1 MTFHDA
7 NRLTAHWQ
15 PKELT
20 STAKLV
26 ALYLAQ
32 NIQAEGTYAGRYFH
46 SGDLLSADLGIGRK
60 TAYKAIGSLLAA
72 GLFEAETIH
81 RGTRLRTYSLA
92 LDCPADCQ
100 ANNHYTALG
109 LAGRASAAPEPSGQN
124 DHIDTPLSS
133 QNDHTYR
140 ETTNRADIDI
150 DIETFASFSF
160 EKLDQIYLQVVT
172 KALGTI
178 ENKTANHLLLD
189 TALVVNP
196 ALVLVD
202 ARAVAAKAKNSPEAY
217 LAKTTINSPE
227 SLLET
232 FRAATSTE
240 PTIDPREYN
249 DAEVSLIRS
258 VALDVVG
265 ERQNEQKRYNDYLL
279 ASGAIPPELVEIV
292 QAQMNDSYGQ
302 DRFTSLEAAVADALS
317 VKHSIRVDL
326 TLDPA
331 LSVVV
336 HEGSFAPER
345 HYFGADA
352 DSYEAAL
359 RLDRKRQEY
368 QEAFDAKQ
376 AEIVETWLQ
385 VHTDQALEDA
395 LKFDQIEA
403 NEQARAAN
411 PELAVDREHY
421 QRLILN
427 ELWKLPPIETLADFL
442 GGNENLNVATETLA
456 SEFTDFW
463 HAYPARP
470 EGKGRKIAALKAWLE
485 TRKVIGHKQIMS
497 ELNDAPTSG
506 EFVKWPTS
514 WLEAIR
520 SEKLANRLEPKWA
533 TRERNWG

>member
-1 MTFHDA
+1 MTYHDA

-46 SGDLLSADLGIGRK
+46 SGDQLSADLGIGRK

-92 LDCPADCQ
+92 LDCPPDCQ

-109 LAGRASAAPEPSGQN
+109 LAGRASVALEPSGQN

-140 ETTNRADIDI
+140 ETTNREDIDI
-150 DIETFASFSF
+150 DIETFSSFSF

-196 ALVLVD
+196 ALVLAD
-202 ARAVAAKAKNSPEAY
+202 ARAVAGKAKNSPEAY

-240 PTIDPREYN
+240 PAIDPRQYTE
-249 DAEVSLIRS
+249 AEVSLIRA

-265 ERQNEQKRYNDYLL
+265 ERQNEQKLYNEYLL

-292 QAQMNDSYGQ
+292 SAQMQ
-302 DRFTSLEAAVADALS
+302 DPHSQPGYTSLEDAVADALS
-317 VKHSIRVDL
+317 VKHCLDVDL
-326 TLDPA
+326 ELDPS
-331 LSVVV
+331 LKVIVY
-336 HEGSFAPER
+336 EGSVAPEAS
-345 HYFGADA
+345 YFGEDKA
-352 DSYEAAL
+352 SYQSAIEL
-359 RLDRKRQEY
+359 HRKRLDWEQT
-368 QEAFDAKQ
+368 FNAKQ

-385 VHTDQALEDA
+385 VHSDQTLEDA
-395 LKFDQIEA
+395 LKLDQIEA
-403 NEQARAAN
+403 NQQAREAN
-411 PELAVDREHY
+411 PELSVDREHY
-421 QRLILN
+421 ARLILT
-427 ELWKLPPIETLADFL
+427 ELHQLPAIETLADYL
-442 GGNENLNVATETLA
+442 GGNENLNVASETLA

-463 HAYPARP
+463 HAYPART
-470 EGKGRKIAALKAWLE
+470 EGKGKKIAALKAWLE
-485 TRKVIGHKQIMS
+485 TRKVIGHKQIMT
-497 ELNDAPTSG
+497 ELINTPTSG

-520 SEKLANRLEPKWA
+520 SETLANRREPNWA
-533 TRERNWG
+533 TE